1 MSNPVFERMK
11 DSRGYATF
19 GPPGATR
26 QPSGYATP
34 SADELET
41 MYSAPSATPVDT
53 RRMTYDD
60 VVVKTAIT
68 LGVLL
73 VGAVVGW
80 QVPGLALI
88 GLVVGLVLGLVNS
101 FKKNPSPALIL
112 AYAAFEGLF
121 LGGISWMFESQSIAG
136 KPAQGIV
143 AQAVLATF
151 SVFAVV
157 LIGFRSGKLRT
168 SPKLNRI
175 FFIAMGGYLL
185 FVLVNAGLSLFGS
198 GQDLRA
204 GGWGL
209 AIGAVAVL
217 LASYSLVMDFEFI
230 KVGVDQGAPAK
241 FAWTAAFGLVVTLVW
256 LYIEFLRILAILRG
270 ND

>member
-41 MYSAPSATPVDT
+41 MYAAPSATPVDT

-68 LGVLL
+68 LGVVL
-73 VGAVVGW
+73 VGAVIGW
-80 QVPGLALI
+80 QVPGLALV
-88 GLVVGLVLGLVNS
+88 GLIVGLVLGLVNS
-101 FKKNPSPALIL
+101 FKKSPSPALIL

-121 LGGISWMFESQSIAG
+121 LGGISYFFENRDIGGQS
-136 KPAQGIV
+136 AQGIV

-185 FVLVNAGLSLFGS
+185 FMLVNMGLMIFGG
-198 GQDLRA
+198 GQNLRA
-204 GGWGL
+204 GGLGL
-209 AIGAVAVL
+209 VIGAFAVL

-230 KVGVDQGAPAK
+230 KLGVDQGAPAK

-256 LYIEFLRILAILRG
+256 LYIEMLRILAILRG
-270 ND
+270 SD

>member
-19 GPPGATR
+19 GPPGAARTA
-26 QPSGYATP
+26 GGDATP
-34 SADELET
+34 STDELET
-41 MYSAPSATPVDT
+41 MYAAPSATPVDT

-60 VVVKTAIT
+60 VVVKTAT
-68 LGVLL
+68 VFGAVL
-73 VGAVVGW
+73 VGGVVGW
-80 QVPGLALI
+80 KVPGLLWVGLI
-88 GLVVGLVLGLVNS
+88 GGLVLGLVNS
-101 FKKNPSPALIL
+101 FKKNPSPVLIL
-112 AYAAFEGLF
+112 GYGLFEGVL
-121 LGGISWMFESQSIAG
+121 LGAVSMYFNEAY
-136 KPAQGIV
+136 PGIV
-143 AQAVLATF
+143 AQAVLGTL

-168 SPKLNRI
+168 SPKLTRI
-175 FFIAMGGYLL
+175 FFIALGGYLL
-185 FVLVNAGLSLFGS
+185 FSLVNLGLMVFAHQDSLRTGP
-198 GQDLRA
+198 L
-204 GGWGL
+204 GL
-209 AIGAVAVL
+209 AISAFAVI

-256 LYIEFLRILAILRG
+256 LYIEILRILAILRG

>member
-19 GPPGATR
+19 GPPGAAR

-34 SADELET
+34 SPDELET
-41 MYSAPSATPVDT
+41 MYAAPSATTLDT
-53 RRMTYDD
+53 GRMTYDD
-60 VVVKTAIT
+60 VVVKTAT
-68 LGVLL
+68 VFGAVL
-73 VGAVVGW
+73 VGGVVGW
-80 QVPGLALI
+80 MVPGLLWIGLI
-88 GLVVGLVLGLVNS
+88 GGLVLGLVNS

-112 AYAAFEGLF
+112 GYGLFEGVL
-121 LGGISWMFESQSIAG
+121 LGAVSMFFNQAY
-136 KPAQGIV
+136 PGIV
-143 AQAVLATF
+143 AQAVLGTL

-168 SPKLNRI
+168 SPKLTKI
-175 FFIAMGGYLL
+175 FFIALGGYLL
-185 FVLVNAGLSLFGS
+185 FSLVNLGLMVFA
-198 GQDLRA
+198 GQDSLRTGA
-204 GGWGL
+204 LGL
-209 AIGAVAVL
+209 AISAFAVI

-230 KVGVDQGAPAK
+230 KVGVEQGAPAK

-256 LYIEFLRILAILRG
+256 LYIEILRILAILRG

>member
-19 GPPGATR
+19 GPPGASRAQTT
-26 QPSGYATP
+26 YATP
-34 SADELET
+34 SASDLES
-41 MYSAPSATPVDT
+41 MYAAPAATPVDT

-68 LGVLL
+68 LGMVL

-80 QVPGLALI
+80 QVPGLAII
-88 GLVVGLVLGLVNS
+88 GALVGLVLGLVNA

-121 LGGISWMFESQSIAG
+121 LGGISNYFENARLGGESG
-136 KPAQGIV
+136 QGIV

-157 LIGFRSGKLRT
+157 LIGFRSGKLRA
-168 SPKLNRI
+168 SPKLNKI
-175 FFIAMGGYLL
+175 FFVAMGGYLL
-185 FVLVNAGLSLFGS
+185 FSLVNVGLMLFAGHSSLRS
-198 GQDLRA
+198 GGL
-204 GGWGL
+204 GL
-209 AIGAVAVL
+209 AIGAFAVL

-230 KVGVDQGAPAK
+230 KAGVEQGAPAK

-256 LYIEFLRILAILRG
+256 LYIEMLRILAILRG
-270 ND
+270 SD